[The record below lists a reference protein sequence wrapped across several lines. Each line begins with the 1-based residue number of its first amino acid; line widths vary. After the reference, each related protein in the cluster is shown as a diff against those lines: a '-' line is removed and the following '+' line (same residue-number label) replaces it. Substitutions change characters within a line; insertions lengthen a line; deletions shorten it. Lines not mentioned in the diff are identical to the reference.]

1 MPRTDLD
8 VLTEL
13 VPPAGRAIV
22 DVGCGDGSLVRALNA
37 RGAAA
42 FGVEVSQEAV
52 ARASAGGGR
61 YLVGS
66 ADALPLADAS
76 GDACLM
82 MRSLHHVPSSLMAG
96 ALEELRR
103 VLRPDGVAYVA
114 EPVAAGAYFELV
126 ALIDDEREVRA
137 LAQAAITGTRAF
149 TRERTVEYDVPLRV
163 PSFAAF
169 RERVVAADPSRAE
182 TFAAREGELRERFA
196 ALAEDTAPMRA
207 DLLRRA
213 D

>member
-1 MPRTDLD
+1 
-8 VLTEL
+8 
-13 VPPAGRAIV
+13 
-22 DVGCGDGSLVRALNA
+22 
-37 RGAAA
+37 
-42 FGVEVSQEAV
+42 
-52 ARASAGGGR
+52 
-61 YLVGS
+61 
-66 ADALPLADAS
+66 
-76 GDACLM
+76 
-82 MRSLHHVPSSLMAG
+82 
-96 ALEELRR
+96 
-103 VLRPDGVAYVA
+103 
-114 EPVAAGAYFELV
+114 VAAGAYFELV

-207 DLLRRA
+207 DLLHRA